1 MKEDGGVR
9 SLFIPFLKMYKYWGF
24 AQSKANTG
32 INISSQITY
41 GGAAMN
47 TCVKG
52 GGGWKNGKTLAE
64 AFLGS
69 SAKKRIEQILSKY
82 KGEQK
87 TVL

>member
-1 MKEDGGVR
+1 MVVCVPFL
-9 SLFIPFLKMYKYWGF
+9 SLFWRCTSIGDLRSQKPI
-24 AQSKANTG
+24 QEV
-32 INISSQITY
+32 NISSQITY